1 MRFVRHALA
10 AVLAVGPLAPL
21 ALVWLG
27 AANAG
32 CSSNDKMSGVAN
44 AKLPGN
50 ADEGLAHESCDESGN
65 RVETLDLNGD
75 GKADIRRIFS
85 KGSGVEVCRVA
96 DLNHDGKPDLYE
108 YFDGNGVVRRREFC
122 YDDTGVV
129 NAIEHYEG
137 GRLTKR
143 EYDTTGQHKIDTWDF
158 FEPGLP
164 VDPKTGRPAHP
175 SRRER
180 DRTGDGRVDEWWTW
194 NGTAVTIARDSNGDG
209 KPDPASS
216 ITLGGEDAGAPP
228 SSASSAPPG
237 AGAPAPSSAPASTP
251 SPAAGSAPGATDG
264 GKG

>member
-1 MRFVRHALA
+1 MRFLRPALA
-10 AVLAVGPLAPL
+10 VLLTFGPLASM
-21 ALVWLG
+21 
-27 AANAG
+27 AASTA

-44 AKLPGN
+44 AKLPSN
-50 ADEGLAHESCDESGN
+50 ADEGLQHESCDESGN

-75 GKADIRRIFS
+75 GKADIRRVFS
-85 KGSGVEVCRVA
+85 KGSGVEVCRVV

-143 EYDTTGQHKIDTWDF
+143 EYDTSGQHKIDTWDY

-164 VDPKTGRPAHP
+164 TDPKSGRPVHP

-180 DRTGDGRVDEWWTW
+180 DRTGDGHVDEWWTW
-194 NGTAVTIARDSNGDG
+194 SGNTVSIARDSNGDG
-209 KPDPASS
+209 KPDPGSS
-216 ITLGGEDAGAPP
+216 ITLGGGEDGGTPSAAGDSSAPRP
-228 SSASSAPPG
+228 APIASSATS
-237 AGAPAPSSAPASTP
+237 SSAAS
-251 SPAAGSAPGATDG
+251 AAAPEGGAR
-264 GKG
+264 

>member
-10 AVLAVGPLAPL
+10 VVLAAGPLASVAL
-21 ALVWLG
+21 AGLG
-27 AANAG
+27 AAS

-50 ADEGLAHESCDESGN
+50 ADEGLTHESCDESGN

-143 EYDTTGQHKIDTWDF
+143 EYDTTGQHKIDTWDY
-158 FEPGLP
+158 FEPGLA

-194 NGTAVTIARDSNGDG
+194 NGNAVTIARDSNGDG

-216 ITLGGEDAGAPP
+216 ITLGGEDAGASD
-228 SSASSAPPG
+228 SSASSAGAAPG
-237 AGAPAPSSAPASTP
+237 AAPAPAPAATSA
-251 SPAAGSAPGATDG
+251 SAAIDG